1 MDIAVT
7 NPFVVGRYISDKY
20 FCDREQET
28 DFLIKQIE
36 NGRNVAL
43 ISPRRLGKTG
53 LINHCFRQKQIK
65 ESYYTFFISMQRPH
79 WLNLS
84 IYWENLF
91 MTN

>member
-53 LINHCFRQKQIK
+53 LINHCFRRIHRAAIRQ
-65 ESYYTFFISMQRPH
+65 Y
-79 WLNLS
+79 
-84 IYWENLF
+84 IYLCKHSE
-91 MTN
+91 

>member
-43 ISPRRLGKTG
+43 ISPRRLGKTV
-53 LINHCFRQKQIK
+53 IYQPCF
-65 ESYYTFFISMQRPH
+65 P
-79 WLNLS
+79 
-84 IYWENLF
+84 
-91 MTN
+91 

>member
-43 ISPRRLGKTG
+43 ISPRRLGKS
-53 LINHCFRQKQIK
+53 LFCNFLFVFLKR
-65 ESYYTFFISMQRPH
+65 SA
-79 WLNLS
+79 S
-84 IYWENLF
+84 IRLKTDIYIHHYS
-91 MTN
+91 